1 MRTTLVSVLAVLAQW
16 GTAANPQPQ
25 AGTPPAWPAAT
36 NGYLAHPPT
45 KRLFF
50 FTSDPKN
57 IGRPAVLGRPSDRKN
72 VVRSSV
78 FGRPVPAPGPG
89 GFHWPYSFTDPLSQN
104 LAYPTLKFPPT
115 GLIPLESPPQG
126 DLWFLRPKNPRLF
139 FFSKP

>member
-50 FTSDPKN
+50 FMSDPKN
-57 IGRPAVLGRPSDRKN
+57 IGRPAVFGRPSDRKN
-72 VVRSSV
+72 IVRPAV
-78 FGRPVPAPGPG
+78 FGRPVQATGTG
-89 GFHWPYSFTDPLSQN
+89 GFLWPHSFTDPVSQN
-104 LAYPTLKFPPT
+104 LAHPTLKFPAT
-115 GLIPLESPPQG
+115 GLLPLASPPPQN
-126 DLWFLRPKNPRLF
+126 LWFLRPKNSRLF